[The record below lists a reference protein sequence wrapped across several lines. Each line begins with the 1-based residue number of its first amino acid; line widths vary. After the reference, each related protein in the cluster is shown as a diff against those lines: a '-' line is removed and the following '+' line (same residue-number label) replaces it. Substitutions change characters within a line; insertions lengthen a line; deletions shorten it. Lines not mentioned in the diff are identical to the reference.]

1 MSVDETLRMT
11 SQETYLKAQN
21 PFLLCRKRFG
31 LKLKVEANNVNFSE
45 TYRHLIFIGY
55 FCW

>member
-11 SQETYLKAQN
+11 SQEAYLKAQN

-31 LKLKVEANNVNFSE
+31 LKLKVEANKVNFSE